1 LAPTS
6 FEVNR
11 LLKKWAF
18 LSVAAALVVI
28 GCGGSGGSGTSG
40 GSTTSTTST
49 IPGTNLRVSLGSKD
63 STGRLFGH
71 INFYYLT
78 GQGRGSRAAGDLVAN
93 IRDVTI
99 QDEFGSINAPGS
111 GSGATFNLVSF
122 QVAKFSLDVPFVGQ
136 NSRIF
141 ENYELRF
148 DHFSFE
154 GNATRLDPPA
164 DSSDFPARIRSFPGR
179 DTTAPIFLDDAMF
192 TVNGSN
198 VSFDE
203 SRFIDSNLSGS
214 PAAIQSFLGDYIEFD
229 LSGLPAAQRPQLLTG
244 DFAGRFFISGDNYA
258 IGQSVDAGTFEVL
271 TEDAQRFSGTF
282 GPEHNIGQ
290 YTPGTYTL
298 YQADPSD
305 INGLAKIISIAGG
318 WRSNHRVFSSIG
330 AFEMITFPTHSDNAH
345 QEIVAA
351 TYDGSGNPTSLY
363 FGFLNFDS
371 GKFELHPVKTITD
384 PTDFTG
390 VLTGT
395 VSGYSS
401 ASGSTTSAPPTIR
414 YGNFTFDGSQTLPT
428 GFPGNGTFVVFRQ

>member
-1 LAPTS
+1 LAPIS

-28 GCGGSGGSGTSG
+28 GCGGSGGGGTS

-49 IPGTNLRVSLGSKD
+49 IPGTNVRINLGNANS
-63 STGRLFGH
+63 SGTTYGH

-99 QDEFGSINAPGS
+99 EDEFGSINAPGS

-122 QVAKFSLDVPFVGQ
+122 QVASFRLDVPFNGQ
-136 NSRIF
+136 NSRLF
-141 ENYELRF
+141 ANYELRF
-148 DHFSFE
+148 DHFTYE
-154 GNATRLDPPA
+154 GSLTRLDPPVN
-164 DSSDFPARIRSFPGR
+164 SSTFPARIRVFPGR
-179 DTTAPIFLDDAMF
+179 DTTVPIFLDDAMF
-192 TVNGSN
+192 TVNGSS

-203 SRFIDSNLSGS
+203 SRFIDGNESGN
-214 PAAIQSFLGDYIEFD
+214 PPAIQSFVGDYVEFD
-229 LSGLPAAQRPQLLTG
+229 ISALPVASRPQLLTG

-258 IGQSVDAGTFEVL
+258 IGQAGDSGTFEVM
-271 TEDAQRFSGTF
+271 TEDSQRFSGTY
-282 GPEHNIGQ
+282 GSEHTIGQ

-318 WRSNHRVFSSIG
+318 WRSNHRVISNPG
-330 AFEMITFPTHSDNAH
+330 AFEIITFPTHNDNAH
-345 QEIVAA
+345 QEMVAVQF
-351 TYDGSGNPTSLY
+351 DGSGNPTNLY
-363 FGFLNFDS
+363 FGFLNFDN
-371 GKFELHPVKTITD
+371 GKFEIHPVKAITD

-395 VSGYSS
+395 VSGYST
-401 ASGSTTSAPPTIR
+401 ASGAITSSPNAVR
-414 YGNFTFDGSQTLPT
+414 YGHYLFDSGQSLPS
-428 GFPGNGTFVVFRQ
+428 GFQSEGTFVVFRQ